1 MKRRNHESRDF
12 FCLNCGKQN
21 MPIHRNTGRMKE
33 AGHRKKLYCPWC
45 KEEVNHVECRTQED
59 IEQFKQDFEAG
70 LFVEEAAASI
80 QYIKESR
87 VDFNV

>member
-1 MKRRNHESRDF
+1 
-12 FCLNCGKQN
+12 
-21 MPIHRNTGRMKE
+21 MKE
-33 AGHRKKLYCPWC
+33 AGHRKRLYCPWC